1 LDAYQGNSGA
11 IRSSTSGIP
20 KTFSK
25 RNDPAQKKTGREE
38 MAMLPIGPLMIEHRL
53 IERMIR
59 VMGHELLKAQEQ
71 QKINPRFIETAIDF
85 IRAYADRCHH
95 GKEEDILFREL
106 RKKKIAAEHQTVMEE
121 LIEEHKQGRQVTG
134 RLVEANSR
142 YMKGDEGALSAILE
156 CIRTLIGFYPKHIE
170 KEDKN
175 FFLPIMGYFS
185 KEEKEAMLTEGYR
198 FDADLLHEEY
208 RKIVKGTE
216 ILLPHES

>member
-1 LDAYQGNSGA
+1 
-11 IRSSTSGIP
+11 
-20 KTFSK
+20 
-25 RNDPAQKKTGREE
+25 
-38 MAMLPIGPLMIEHRL
+38 MMIEHRL
-53 IERMIR
+53 IERMIK
-59 VMGHELLKAQEQ
+59 VMNRALLQAEEQ
-71 QKINPRFIETAIDF
+71 RKIDPRFIETATDF

-106 RKKKIAAEHQTVMEE
+106 KKKKITPEHQAIMEE
-121 LIEEHKQGRQVTG
+121 LIEEHQRGRQVTG

-142 YMKGDEGALSAILE
+142 YRKGDKDALPEILE

-185 KEEKEAMLTEGYR
+185 KEEKDAMLTEGYR

-208 RKIVKGTE
+208 QKTVMSEEKR
-216 ILLPHES
+216 S

>member
-1 LDAYQGNSGA
+1 
-11 IRSSTSGIP
+11 
-20 KTFSK
+20 
-25 RNDPAQKKTGREE
+25 
-38 MAMLPIGPLMIEHRL
+38 MMIEHRL

-59 VMGHELLKAQEQ
+59 VMKQGLLRAEEQ
-71 QKINPRFIETAIDF
+71 QKINPRFIETAADF

-106 RKKKIAAEHQTVMEE
+106 KKKKIAAEHQAVMED
-121 LIEEHKQGRQVTG
+121 LVEEHKRGRQVTA

-142 YMKGDEGALSAILE
+142 YMKGDERALSEIFE

-175 FFLPIMGYFS
+175 FFLPVMAYFS
-185 KEEKEAMLTEGYR
+185 KEEKDGMLTEGYR

-208 RKIVKGTE
+208 QKTVYGAERG
-216 ILLPHES
+216 LPPKP